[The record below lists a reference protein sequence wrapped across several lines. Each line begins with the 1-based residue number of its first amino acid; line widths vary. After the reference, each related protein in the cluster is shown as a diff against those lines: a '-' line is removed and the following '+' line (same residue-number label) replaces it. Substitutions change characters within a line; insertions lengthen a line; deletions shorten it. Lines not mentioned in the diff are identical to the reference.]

1 MANTHPRFFQSR
13 SGHIRIGYGRA
24 STILTRQQIDELFI
38 DVYSLEDF
46 DYDDFLKAYST
57 PNKACSRLV
66 EGVGN
71 LPAEVVKVESVL
83 PASSG

>member
-24 STILTRQQIDELFI
+24 STMLTRQQIDELFI

-66 EGVGN
+66 EGGGN
-71 LPAEVVKVESVL
+71 LPAKKSNVKGSA
-83 PASSG
+83 PAISG